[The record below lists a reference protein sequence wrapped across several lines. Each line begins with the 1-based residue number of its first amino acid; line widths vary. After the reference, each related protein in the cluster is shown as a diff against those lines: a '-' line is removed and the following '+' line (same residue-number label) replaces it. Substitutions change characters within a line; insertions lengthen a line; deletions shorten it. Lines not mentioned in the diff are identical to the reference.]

1 MRLPDVAAPTIASP
15 MRVRFWTV
23 SKLPDKCRQ
32 PRSIAVIMFT
42 RVLLSNSDILAAHV
56 FGGHRIDPVYRNSI
70 WIGAC
75 RYSRRVCCEAP
86 ALPASEVLVC
96 YGSWLCENA
105 KLLDDDRRSYSSKTA
120 LGHQLAIAFN
130 FKIELKNVILVA
142 FRTFAFLHSQG
153 QKLP

>member
-1 MRLPDVAAPTIASP
+1 MARAALAFPLP
-15 MRVRFWTV
+15 
-23 SKLPDKCRQ
+23 
-32 PRSIAVIMFT
+32 
-42 RVLLSNSDILAAHV
+42 
-56 FGGHRIDPVYRNSI
+56 
-70 WIGAC
+70 GAKQ
-75 RYSRRVCCEAP
+75 SAP
-86 ALPASEVLVC
+86 ANSMHYVS

>member
-1 MRLPDVAAPTIASP
+1 MHY
-15 MRVRFWTV
+15 V
-23 SKLPDKCRQ
+23 S
-32 PRSIAVIMFT
+32 
-42 RVLLSNSDILAAHV
+42 
-56 FGGHRIDPVYRNSI
+56 
-70 WIGAC
+70 
-75 RYSRRVCCEAP
+75 
-86 ALPASEVLVC
+86 

-153 QKLP
+153 QSRHFERPTITSGLPPQTDINRPARLVRFVPHSDSCSAASFGQIVDAVSSLGVMERSGWRCRLRRKKACRSSWS

>member
-1 MRLPDVAAPTIASP
+1 MHY
-15 MRVRFWTV
+15 V
-23 SKLPDKCRQ
+23 S
-32 PRSIAVIMFT
+32 
-42 RVLLSNSDILAAHV
+42 
-56 FGGHRIDPVYRNSI
+56 
-70 WIGAC
+70 
-75 RYSRRVCCEAP
+75 
-86 ALPASEVLVC
+86 

-153 QKLP
+153 HSRHFAGLPITSGLPLEADIVRAGGHVSGCHEPPSAPANAHHHQLVSLCQLEHDVPWVKA